1 MRLFVKGVQV
11 DPLSLPDVRSWL
23 DKKPLT
29 VTTSGTTGHPKTVQH
44 SHELLQQVT
53 RANIETI
60 GHHKDSKLFSIM
72 NPRGIGYTSLMV
84 YVAIETGCDLYIEDF
99 NFSTYVDRLNT
110 VKPTFTIIPPNIW
123 RALHKR
129 PKWQELDLSSIET
142 CVMGGD
148 FTPIGALEELRT
160 HGAQR
165 VVNLYGS
172 TEVPPS
178 IMFSEEENT
187 YSIED
192 TSPNCQIAI
201 SDRNTLLCKWDEQD
215 EWWDSEDLVEGTL
228 DKFTL
233 KGRERNMFKQDVT
246 RVYPEDVE
254 KIATDNGAELALCRQ
269 NGNHADLYF
278 VGNMNIDA
286 VKTLVHYIPRFR
298 VKEVDEIKVDDNLRK
313 IIRNQDFLE

>member
-1 MRLFVKGVQV
+1 MRLFINGKQV
-11 DPLSLPDVRSWL
+11 DPLSLPDVRNWI

-29 VTTSGTTGHPKTVQH
+29 VTTSGTTGYPKTVEH
-44 SHELLQQVT
+44 SHELLQQVV
-53 RANIETI
+53 RSNVETL
-60 GHHKDSKLFSIM
+60 GHHKDSKFFSIL
-72 NPRGIGYTSLMV
+72 NSKGIGYQTMMV
-84 YVAIETGCDLYIEDF
+84 YVAVETGCDLYIEDF
-99 NFSTYVDRLNT
+99 NFRTYVDRLNT
-110 VKPTFTIIPPNIW
+110 VKPTFMVIAPNIW

-129 PKWQELDLSSIET
+129 PKWQELDLSNMET

-148 FTPIGALEELRT
+148 FTPSGALEEIRT

-178 IMFSEEENT
+178 IMFSEEENV

-192 TSPNCQIAI
+192 TAPNCEIAI
-201 SDRNTLLCKWDEQD
+201 SDRNTLLCKWSTQD
-215 EWWDSEDLVEGTL
+215 EWWDSEDLVEGDLNT
-228 DKFTL
+228 FTL

-254 KIATDNGAELALCRQ
+254 KIATDNGAEIALCRQ

-278 VGNMNIDA
+278 VGNMNIEA
-286 VKTLVHYIPRFR
+286 VKKLMHYVPRFR
-298 VKEVDEIKVDDNLRK
+298 VKEVNEIKVDDNLRK
-313 IIRNQDFLE
+313 IIRNQELE